1 MDLLALRHLVSLA
14 FLVIPSLSIAQR
26 IERRGDDAILVL
38 PASMEAALQV
48 FDSTLAPRR
57 LSDYARWHYYYPCPA
72 PPDCPR
78 PWYQITE
85 RQALFA
91 AIGDFNGDKILD
103 VVLDGDNGREGARL
117 VIMSDGASFRVE
129 KLAPL
134 EVVPP
139 QIRQFR
145 TRPRAANEAEHGVG
159 EGLSLVRPGTY
170 RSPYE
175 PEPLVLTTDAFELHY
190 FEKASS
196 IHYYRNGRWHSF
208 TTSD

>member
-1 MDLLALRHLVSLA
+1 M
-14 FLVIPSLSIAQR
+14 Q
-26 IERRGDDAILVL
+26 
-38 PASMEAALQV
+38 AALQA
-48 FDSTLAPRR
+48 FDSTFVPRR
-57 LSDYARWHYYYPCPA
+57 LSDYATWHYYYPCPT
-72 PPDCPR
+72 PSDCPK

-103 VVLDGDNGREGARL
+103 IVLDGDNGREGARL
-117 VIMSDGASFRVE
+117 VILSDGSRFRVE
-129 KLAPL
+129 KVAPL

-145 TRPRAANEAEHGVG
+145 TRPRAAKEADLGVG

-170 RSPYE
+170 RSSYE
-175 PEPLVLTTDAFELHY
+175 PQPLVLTTDAFELHY

-196 IHYYRNGRWHSF
+196 IYYYRNGGWHEF